1 MVAFSNAMPR
11 PDQFDNLDAV
21 EANGVEAGEG
31 VAGRIVGPAEHRP
44 AMRLAAD
51 DRRVFPRR
59 EVSLRVAGRRLDHS
73 VEARREPCLNLNMSD
88 VSVGGLSATSQTSLA
103 VGERVAI
110 FFPPE
115 SGSRGWDAYGRVLRV
130 RHGKAGYSLAVEF
143 DQMLAA

>member
-11 PDQFDNLDAV
+11 PDQYDDLDAV
-21 EANGVEAGEG
+21 VAAEADEG
-31 VAGRIVGPAEHRP
+31 VAGRILPGGELRP
-44 AMRLAAD
+44 AMRLAGD

-59 EVSLRVAGRRLDHS
+59 GVSLRVTGRRLDHS
-73 VEARREPCLNLNMSD
+73 VEARREPCLHFSMGD

-103 VGERVAI
+103 VGERVAV

-130 RHGKAGYSLAVEF
+130 QHGRGGYNVAVEF
-143 DQMLAA
+143 DPMLAA